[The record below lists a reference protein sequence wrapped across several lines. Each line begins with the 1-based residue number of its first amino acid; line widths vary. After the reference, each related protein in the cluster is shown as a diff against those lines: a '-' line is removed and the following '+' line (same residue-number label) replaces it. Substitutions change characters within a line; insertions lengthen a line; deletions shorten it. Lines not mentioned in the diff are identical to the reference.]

1 MRISDWSSDVCSS
14 DLPDQGRRAELRV
27 ALKHR
32 SCVWT
37 VTAISSARFDE
48 DDPDL
53 PPMDPAILEHF
64 GKVAQLDWHER
75 DAAVAFAMEQFRIS
89 AGPAAAVDEDRARN
103 LAERDYDRAL
113 NPPDRKSG
121 VEGKRESVRVELGGS
136 RGNKKKKN

>member
-64 GKVAQLDWHER
+64 GKVAQLDWNDR

-89 AGPAAAVDEDRARN
+89 AGSSAAFDEDRARN
-103 LAERDYDRAL
+103 LAERAYDRAV
-113 NPPDRKSG
+113 NPQSAMNQERKST
-121 VEGKRESVRVELGGS
+121 R
-136 RGNKKKKN
+136 